1 MSRVSLRKGKKL
13 IFFFIVFIAWLLAE
27 PLILRLFPEER
38 AQGMIQGAAIATATA
53 VLIHIIFGNHA
64 GLQQEIM
71 NNKRNKNQQKI
82 GTEQ

>member
-1 MSRVSLRKGKKL
+1 MSRNRISKGKKL

-53 VLIHIIFGNHA
+53 VLIHITFGNNA
-64 GLQQEIM
+64 SLQQEIM
-71 NNKRNKNQQKI
+71 NRRRKNQQEA